1 LSFWIDQK
9 SQKHQQQNKACYSS
23 KKPGFARLFCLE
35 DNSLMESMYLIIT
48 TTPKHDDAKK
58 LAGMAIEKNIAACVQ
73 IQAECISTYRWQGQV
88 ETATEYPV
96 HFKTNESN
104 KNALISLL
112 KQNHPY
118 DVPEII
124 CIKLDDVE
132 SDYAVWLNKQLSG
145 NK

>member
-1 LSFWIDQK
+1 
-9 SQKHQQQNKACYSS
+9 
-23 KKPGFARLFCLE
+23 
-35 DNSLMESMYLIIT
+35 MESMYLIIT
-48 TTPKHDDAKK
+48 TAPKREDAKK
-58 LAGMAIEKNIAACVQ
+58 LADLAIDKNMAACVQ
-73 IQAECISTYRWQGQV
+73 IQAECNSTYRWQGKV
-88 ETATEYPV
+88 ETSTEYPV

-132 SDYAVWLNKQLSG
+132 SDYADWLNKQLSD

>member
-1 LSFWIDQK
+1 
-9 SQKHQQQNKACYSS
+9 
-23 KKPGFARLFCLE
+23 
-35 DNSLMESMYLIIT
+35 MESMYLIIT
-48 TTPKHDDAKK
+48 TAPKREDAKK
-58 LAGMAIEKNIAACVQ
+58 LADLAIDKNIAACAQ
-73 IQAECISTYRWQGQV
+73 IQAECISTYRWQGQI
-88 ETATEYPV
+88 ETSTEYPV
-96 HFKTNESN
+96 HFKTNASN

-132 SDYAVWLNKQLSG
+132 SDYADWLNKQLSD